1 LTLSKRVNKVKLCSF
16 KAGKTGHVGVLLKND
31 NVADVNYGYAA
42 LLKAQGHPKPQQI
55 ADVMTPPSMIGL
67 IESGQAGLMAVKKT
81 IDFLQKT
88 PSVQGAEGEQ
98 IFYRQDEI
106 KFEAPVPEP
115 SKIFAIA
122 MNNKEAFEIAA
133 KPANP
138 HPLYFVKV
146 PSCVTGPYDP
156 IEIPDIGIVGPEA
169 EVAVIIGRGGKFISE
184 AEASSHIFGYTVHND
199 ITAHELRDTKEWIAI
214 KGPQGDRRLSYAGRY
229 KCFDT
234 FSPMGPWVV
243 TTDEIADPNDLK
255 IEARINGRL
264 VQTGSTADMFFKLP
278 RVISSLSEAHTLK
291 PGDIISWGTVQRPI
305 AGLDFL
311 KIDLRRLGGVLEAEV
326 EGIGCLKN
334 PLRAI

>member
-1 LTLSKRVNKVKLCSF
+1 VKLCSF
-16 KAGKTGHVGVLLKND
+16 KAGRKSRVGVLLENGS
-31 NVADVNYGYAA
+31 VADVNHGYAA
-42 LLKAQGHPKPQQI
+42 LLFAQGHPKPRQM
-55 ADVMTPPSMIGL
+55 ADVMTPPAMVGL
-67 IESGQAGLMAVKKT
+67 IESGEPGLACVGET
-81 IDFLQKT
+81 IDFLRKS
-88 PSVQGAEGEQ
+88 PSAQSPEGDR
-98 IFYRQDEI
+98 IFYRQEEI
-106 KFEAPVPEP
+106 KFAAPVPEP

-122 MNNKEAFEIAA
+122 MNNREAFEAA
-133 KPANP
+133 ETPANP

-146 PSCVTGPYDP
+146 PSSVTGPYDP

-169 EVAVIIGRGGKFISE
+169 EVAVVIGRGGRFIPEGE
-184 AEASSHIFGYTVHND
+184 AMNHIFGYTVHND
-199 ITAHELRDTKEWIAI
+199 ITAHELRDTREWIVV
-214 KGPQGDRRLSYAGRY
+214 KGPQGDRRLTYAGRY

-264 VQTGSTADMFFKLP
+264 IQTGSTADMFFKLP

-291 PGDIISWGTVQRPI
+291 PGDVISWGTVQRPI
-305 AGLDFL
+305 AELDFL